1 MWRYNMVHNSN
12 KIMKMCTHL
21 LGKAAVTFHGEK
33 INSVC
38 LNFSEM
44 QYQWKLDL
52 CALSKMESRCALWS
66 WSNLLWCAAHCF
78 PFPDEQ
84 AVPCCLEAVLSHPN
98 NVFLD
103 ILGSGR
109 IQTWLLEQFVYKPH
123 PFIVLGV
130 HFSFNS
136 GVLLLLWAMG
146 KLATLFLTTEIL
158 FVFYSVLISS
168 SFLLLLQLC
177 SFYSW

>member
-1 MWRYNMVHNSN
+1 MHPLSWKNCCYTSWGKN
-12 KIMKMCTHL
+12 KFCLSEFFWSAISVEIRFVCSQWDGKL
-21 LGKAAVTFHGEK
+21 LCPMIVVKRTL
-33 INSVC
+33 ICST
-38 LNFSEM
+38 LFS
-44 QYQWKLDL
+44 
-52 CALSKMESRCALWS
+52 
-66 WSNLLWCAAHCF
+66 F
-78 PFPDEQ
+78 Q
-84 AVPCCLEAVLSHPN
+84 AVPYCLEAVLSHPN

-109 IQTWLLEQFVYKPH
+109 IQTWLLEQFVYKPL
-123 PFIVLGV
+123 PFIILGV
-130 HFSFNS
+130 HLSFNS

-168 SFLLLLQLC
+168 SFFSLLQLC